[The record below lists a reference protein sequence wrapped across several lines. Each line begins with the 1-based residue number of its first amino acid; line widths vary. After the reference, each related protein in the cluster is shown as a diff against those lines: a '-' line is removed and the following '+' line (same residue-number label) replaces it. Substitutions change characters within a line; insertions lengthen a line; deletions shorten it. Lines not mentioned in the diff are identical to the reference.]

1 MAQSNEAFKRH
12 FDAEDST
19 YDNYLTG
26 KRFWHRL
33 YNHMF
38 WQEAHSYASVNTVL
52 SYLPKDFSGRLLDVP
67 AGTGVFTAERYK
79 TLTNAHIDC
88 LDYSSTML
96 DRYQAR
102 IDNNVYPQFHFLEG
116 DVGDLP
122 FDDNTFDAVLSM
134 NGMHCFPDKKQ
145 ALKELHRVLKP
156 GGFFIGCTYLMTI
169 QKRSDFFV
177 HHIYVPMGFFVPP
190 FPTPQAFQ
198 KELAPYFKIQNFVT
212 KGAFG
217 CFRCY
222 KK

>member
-1 MAQSNEAFKRH
+1 MPQTNEAFKRH
-12 FDAEDST
+12 FDAQDKT
-19 YDNYLTG
+19 YDDYLTG
-26 KRFWHRL
+26 KRLWHRL

-38 WQEAHSYASVNTVL
+38 WQEADSSASVRTVL
-52 SYLPKDFSGRLLDVP
+52 SYLPKNFSGRLLDVP

-79 TLTNAHIDC
+79 TLSDAHIDC

-96 DRYQAR
+96 DRYRAR
-102 IDNNVYPQFHFLEG
+102 IDNRLYPQFHFLEG

-122 FDDNTFDAVLSM
+122 FADNTFDAVLSM
-134 NGMHCFPDKKQ
+134 NGIHCFPDKER

-156 GGFFIGCTYLMTI
+156 GGLFIGCTYLKTI

-177 HHIYVPMGFFVPP
+177 QHIYVPMGFFIPP
-190 FPTPQAFQ
+190 FQTPQIFEKQLARGFHIQ
-198 KELAPYFKIQNFVT
+198 KFVN